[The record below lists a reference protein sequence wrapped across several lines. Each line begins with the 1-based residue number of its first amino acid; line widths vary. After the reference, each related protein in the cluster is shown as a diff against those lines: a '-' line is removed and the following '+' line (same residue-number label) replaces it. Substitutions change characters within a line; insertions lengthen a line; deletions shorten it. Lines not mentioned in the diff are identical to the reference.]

1 MPKTRVCVVG
11 GGISGLSAAWALN
24 QHPDRFE
31 FELWEKNDYLG
42 GNAMTVEIPQDD
54 GSTIPIDISVTAYI
68 PTIYNHYVLLLKQY
82 GIESLPTRFSY
93 SVRYGDGVYAHD
105 FESPLKDEL
114 RAEIARFQKL
124 LGFLRKFHF
133 LSEAPSR
140 LTASL
145 NPFNYISM
153 GKLLDIH
160 QFSSDFR
167 FKVLKPLFV
176 NFVLASGL
184 FDMPAS
190 LFSRYLDFFDIEAST
205 PMVTWNRGT
214 ANLYRHM
221 AADFPRA
228 IHLNRGVKKIVRD
241 AHGVTVRDLGGRE
254 ERFDAVILACNANQA
269 LMMLDKPTR
278 AETFVLSSVRYESEL
293 HNHAVVHSD
302 ASVLGNP
309 ETGTLETRSN
319 YVEHYGHRP
328 DNYEIT
334 YIMHNQQPWAKRSDK
349 PCLVTYNP
357 VHPIDERKVHKR
369 WWFQHVVHDVYHV
382 SVLMNAF
389 QLIQGRQR
397 TWYCGAHT
405 VVNSQEHGLISGLAA
420 ARQLGADYPFDDADA
435 RQWFNFWGRSMFGGR
450 FRPAVPGERIV
461 RAARLATDAVQIP
474 VGHAPKIDSGRGPG
488 IMVP

>member
-1 MPKTRVCVVG
+1 MPIDQLDGGGRTHGKKRVCIVG
-11 GGISGLSAAWALN
+11 GGISGLSAAWTLH

-31 FELWEKNDYLG
+31 FELWEKNDYIG
-42 GNAMTVEIPQDD
+42 GNAMTVDIPQDD
-54 GSTIPIDISVTAYI
+54 GTAIPIDISVTAYI
-68 PTIYNHYVLLLKQY
+68 PTAYNHYVLLLQKY

-114 RAEIARFQKL
+114 RDEIARFQKL
-124 LGFLRKFHF
+124 LGMLRRFHF
-133 LSEAPSR
+133 LSAAPSR
-140 LTASL
+140 FKASL
-145 NPFNYISM
+145 NPFNYIPM
-153 GKLLDIH
+153 GKLLDAYR
-160 QFSSDFR
+160 FSSDFR

-190 LFSRYLDFFDIEAST
+190 LFSRYLDFFDIESST

-214 ANLYRHM
+214 ANVYRHM
-221 AADFPRA
+221 SADFRDR
-228 IHLNRGVKKIVRD
+228 IHLNRGVAKIIRGE
-241 AHGVTVRDLGGRE
+241 AGVTVRGLDGRQA
-254 ERFDAVILACNANQA
+254 RFDAVILACNANQA
-269 LMMLDKPTR
+269 LMMLDKPSR

-309 ETGTLETRSN
+309 ETGTLHTRSN
-319 YVEHYGHRP
+319 YVEQYGNRP

-357 VHPIDERKVHKR
+357 THRIDESKVHKR
-369 WWFQHVVHDVYHV
+369 WWFQHVVHDVHHV
-382 SVLMNAF
+382 AVLMNAF
-389 QLIQGRQR
+389 QFIQGRQH

-405 VVNSQEHGLISGLAA
+405 VINSQEHGLISGLAA
-420 ARQLGADYPFDDADA
+420 ARQLGADYPFTDPAA
-435 RQWFNFWGRSMFGGR
+435 REWFNFWGRSMFGARFQPVEERRPTSVPLAQGR
-450 FRPAVPGERIV
+450 EIRDTV
-461 RAARLATDAVQIP
+461 AR
-474 VGHAPKIDSGRGPG
+474 GMR
-488 IMVP
+488 